1 MNNIPVNSFIS
12 VIQAIYCTYYIIDK
26 HNQKNNDGLYGYL
39 IKKPRNFKNYQK
51 NNKFVPRLIINL
63 IFIMNIFVSNLN
75 FKVRSEDLKN
85 LFQQY
90 GEVVS
95 SKVITDKFS
104 GRSRGFGFVEMKN
117 DADGQK
123 AIDELNQKDYEGRNI
138 SVSVA
143 KPRTEGPRPGQGHRH
158 DSMAE

>member
-1 MNNIPVNSFIS
+1 
-12 VIQAIYCTYYIIDK
+12 
-26 HNQKNNDGLYGYL
+26 
-39 IKKPRNFKNYQK
+39 
-51 NNKFVPRLIINL
+51 
-63 IFIMNIFVSNLN
+63 MNIFVSNLN

-117 DADGQK
+117 DSDGQR
-123 AIDELNQKDYEGRNI
+123 AIDELNEKDYEGRNI

-143 KPRTEGPRPGQGHRH
+143 KPRAEGAGPRESRGGHRH
-158 DSMAE
+158 DSHE

>member
-1 MNNIPVNSFIS
+1 
-12 VIQAIYCTYYIIDK
+12 
-26 HNQKNNDGLYGYL
+26 
-39 IKKPRNFKNYQK
+39 
-51 NNKFVPRLIINL
+51 
-63 IFIMNIFVSNLN
+63 MNIFVSNLN

-117 DADGQK
+117 ESDGQR
-123 AIDELNQKDYEGRNI
+123 AIDELNEKDYEGRNI

-143 KPRTEGPRPGQGHRH
+143 KPRAEGSGPGRSSHGGGHSRH
-158 DSMAE
+158 DSMEG

>member
-1 MNNIPVNSFIS
+1 
-12 VIQAIYCTYYIIDK
+12 
-26 HNQKNNDGLYGYL
+26 
-39 IKKPRNFKNYQK
+39 
-51 NNKFVPRLIINL
+51 
-63 IFIMNIFVSNLN
+63 MNIFVSNLN
-75 FKVRSEDLKN
+75 FKVKSEDLN
-85 LFQQY
+85 QLFSQY

-117 DADGQK
+117 DSDGNK

-143 KPRTEGPRPGQGHRH
+143 KPRTENSGGGGRGNYNNER
-158 DSMAE
+158 E

>member
-1 MNNIPVNSFIS
+1 
-12 VIQAIYCTYYIIDK
+12 
-26 HNQKNNDGLYGYL
+26 
-39 IKKPRNFKNYQK
+39 
-51 NNKFVPRLIINL
+51 
-63 IFIMNIFVSNLN
+63 MNIFVSNLN

-104 GRSRGFGFVEMKN
+104 GRSRGFGFVEMQN

-158 DSMAE
+158 DSMSE

>member
-1 MNNIPVNSFIS
+1 
-12 VIQAIYCTYYIIDK
+12 
-26 HNQKNNDGLYGYL
+26 
-39 IKKPRNFKNYQK
+39 
-51 NNKFVPRLIINL
+51 
-63 IFIMNIFVSNLN
+63 MNIFVSNLN

-117 DADGQK
+117 DSDGQR
-123 AIDELNQKDYEGRNI
+123 AIDELNAKDFEGRSI

-143 KPRTEGPRPGQGHRH
+143 KPRTEGSGPRPSHGHRQ
-158 DSMAE
+158 DNYNE

>member
-1 MNNIPVNSFIS
+1 
-12 VIQAIYCTYYIIDK
+12 
-26 HNQKNNDGLYGYL
+26 
-39 IKKPRNFKNYQK
+39 
-51 NNKFVPRLIINL
+51 
-63 IFIMNIFVSNLN
+63 MNIFVSNLN

-104 GRSRGFGFVEMKN
+104 GRSRGFGFVEMKEES
-117 DADGQK
+117 DGQR
-123 AIDELNQKDYEGRNI
+123 AIDELNEKDYEGRNI

-143 KPRTEGPRPGQGHRH
+143 KPRAEGSDSRPSHSGHRRDNMH
-158 DSMAE
+158 E

>member
-1 MNNIPVNSFIS
+1 
-12 VIQAIYCTYYIIDK
+12 
-26 HNQKNNDGLYGYL
+26 
-39 IKKPRNFKNYQK
+39 
-51 NNKFVPRLIINL
+51 
-63 IFIMNIFVSNLN
+63 MNIFVSNLN

-117 DADGQK
+117 ESDGQR
-123 AIDELNQKDYEGRNI
+123 AIDELNEKDYEGRNI

-143 KPRTEGPRPGQGHRH
+143 KPRAEGSGPSGGRSSHGGGHSRH
-158 DSMAE
+158 DSMED